1 MHLDLKLTGTLLFME
16 STATWVITIGV
27 LAGII
32 IFDLSLAI
40 IRRNKPTTIF
50 ESAFWTVIYIGT
62 AIAFGA
68 LLPHWTSQQSQ
79 KEFFAGWLTEYALS
93 VDNIFVFIILLTH
106 LKVQKEKQQLVLL
119 LGIMLTIGIRGLLIP
134 LGAALISRFSSIFFL
149 FGAFLIYT
157 AYTLAKEN
165 EDEEWKEGRV
175 VASLKAR
182 GLSIFSIAL
191 IALGLTN
198 LVFSLDSIPAIF
210 GLTKDAYIVTTA
222 NVFALMGLRQL
233 YFLLEGLLARLIFLS
248 KGLSFILAFIGLK
261 MIMEAFHG
269 IGIHELAGV
278 HIPEV
283 SLEVSLGVIVA
294 SLAIT
299 TVASLTATRK
309 DGTAIV

>member
-1 MHLDLKLTGTLLFME
+1 ME
-16 STATWVITIGV
+16 TTTTWIITIGV
-27 LAGII
+27 LASVIV
-32 IFDLSLAI
+32 FDLVLAI
-40 IRRNKPTTIF
+40 LRRNKPTTLF
-50 ESAFWTVIYIGT
+50 EASFWTVFYIGT
-62 AIAFGA
+62 AIVFGVFM
-68 LLPHWTSQQSQ
+68 PHWTSDQGQ

-93 VDNIFVFIILLTH
+93 VDNIFVFIILLTQ
-106 LKVQKEKQQLVLL
+106 LKVQREKQQLVLL
-119 LGIMLTIGIRGLLIP
+119 LGIMLTIAIRGLLIP

-157 AYTLAKEN
+157 AYKLAKEN
-165 EDEEWKEGRV
+165 EDDEWKEGRV
-175 VASLKAR
+175 VTSLKDR
-182 GLSIFSIAL
+182 GLSIFTIAL

-210 GLTKDAYIVTTA
+210 GLTKDPYIVTTA

-233 YFLLEGLLARLIFLS
+233 YFLLEGLLARLVFLS
-248 KGLSFILAFIGLK
+248 KGLSFILAFIGAK
-261 MIMEAFHG
+261 MIMEALHG
-269 IGIHELAGV
+269 IGIDQVAGV

-283 SLEVSLGVIVA
+283 SLEFSLGVIVA